1 MTWTRPGR
9 RALIA
14 VATMVAALLPVSL
27 VAVVSAFGDGPARP
41 GGNSG
46 GGPAIVS
53 FSPNEG
59 PITGGTSVH
68 ISGGGFVDVTG
79 VFFGTRPARSFAVKG
94 DNFIDAVA
102 PTVPRGGEVH
112 ITVHASG
119 GSATSNPRYEFRG
132 CHVPALHEDRIPA
145 ARRELHAAG
154 CRTGGIRR
162 APNAHQP
169 LRVVAVHP
177 RPGTWMKPG
186 ARVRLRVR

>member
-14 VATMVAALLPVSL
+14 VVTAVAALLPVSL
-27 VAVVSAFGDGPARP
+27 IAAVSALGDGPARP

-46 GGPAIVS
+46 AGPAIVS

-94 DNFIDAVA
+94 DNLIDAVA
-102 PTVPRGGEVH
+102 PTVPRGGVVH

-119 GSATSNPRYEFRG
+119 GSSTSNGEYEFRG
-132 CHVPALHEDRIPA
+132 CHVPALREDRIPA
-145 ARRELHAAG
+145 ARRELRAAD
-154 CRTGGIRR
+154 CRTGEIRR
-162 APNAHQP
+162 APNAHRP

-177 RPGTWMKPG
+177 RPGTWMAPG

>member
-14 VATMVAALLPVSL
+14 VATAVAALLPVSL
-27 VAVVSAFGDGPARP
+27 IAAVAAFGDGPARP

-46 GGPAIVS
+46 AGPAIVS

-94 DNFIDAVA
+94 DNFIDAVS
-102 PTVPRGGEVH
+102 PRVPRGSEVH
-112 ITVHASG
+112 ITVHAAG
-119 GSATSNPRYEFRG
+119 GAATSNSGYEFRG
-132 CHVPALHEDRIPA
+132 CHVPALRDDRIPA
-145 ARRELHAAG
+145 TRRELHAAD
-154 CRTGGIRR
+154 CRTGAIRR
-162 APNAHQP
+162 APGARQP